1 MDGRAVA
8 GGLGAIL
15 FGGLVYFLVR
25 DSQGNRSETASNH
38 EPAVAA
44 VVAAVPP
51 MDAEELRV
59 ARKKAEAGEVFNGPM
74 FQLQRD
80 DGRVNPRLLELAGIP
95 LARQDEMDDLL
106 DKFSERLSA
115 EMDSRREP
123 IAEESDPEN
132 RKLAFRV
139 RADPEAARAAKA
151 DFEEEVRQMFGD
163 AAARIFTPYATRDR
177 YAGWGEYDL
186 TIRFSVSEGY
196 GGEKRVT
203 DYAAVDPASGRTVG
217 SGGMSDPDAYRRK
230 FGTAFSD
237 VTFGMP

>member
-1 MDGRAVA
+1 MGGRAVA

-15 FGGLVYFLVR
+15 FGGLVYSLVR
-25 DSQGNRSETASNH
+25 DSKGAWIERASRQM
-38 EPAVAA
+38 PAVTP
-44 VVAAVPP
+44 VAAAEPP
-51 MDAEELRV
+51 MSDEELRV
-59 ARKKAEAGEVFNGPM
+59 AKKKAEAGEVFNGPM

-95 LARQDEMDDLL
+95 LTRQDEVDDLL
-106 DKFSERLSA
+106 DKFGERLSA
-115 EMDSRREP
+115 EMDSRRES
-123 IAEESDPEN
+123 IDGESDPEN

-177 YAGWGEYDL
+177 YAGWGEHDL
-186 TIRFSVSEGY
+186 TIRFSVGEGY

-203 DYAAVDPASGRTVG
+203 NYEAFDPASGRKVS
-217 SGGMSDPDAYRRK
+217 SGGMSDPDAYRRR